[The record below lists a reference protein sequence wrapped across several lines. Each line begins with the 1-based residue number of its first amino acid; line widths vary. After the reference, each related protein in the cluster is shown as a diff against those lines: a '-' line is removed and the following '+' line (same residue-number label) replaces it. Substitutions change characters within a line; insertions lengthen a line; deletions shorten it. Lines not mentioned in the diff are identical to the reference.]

1 MKQPERPN
9 LARRPA
15 KRRRPVV
22 DPKDVQVTRIS
33 EIPEEPESAPPV
45 DAGNETA
52 SLSKRQ
58 QRKRARA
65 QRKAQ
70 QQQQRSGRNAPGEG
84 VNGGTAGIDQDRS
97 EAGASVVDATLLDR
111 LTAQDLQRRHQRR
124 MRLASF
130 AGALIGGVLVV
141 YIIFFSPLFRYHL
154 EQCQVVNAKNVPAST
169 VCDATAVFANRSIIA
184 LATAGV
190 REKILA
196 KVPELK
202 DVEVSPVWLHGL
214 KMSVV
219 ERVPVATVRQDGKI
233 VGVDRYAIPLEVAP
247 GLVDNLPQLDVDL
260 ESLGGKT
267 QKLVLAALQVF
278 GDMPEELRVQV
289 RSVTSDD
296 PAQLEFKMRDGRDLV
311 WGDVDDGVEKAQVA
325 KLLFTIQGVRI
336 VDVSVPDHPSTR

>member
-1 MKQPERPN
+1 MKRPERPN
-9 LARRPA
+9 LEGRPA

-22 DPKDVQVTRIS
+22 DPKDVQVTSIS
-33 EIPEEPESAPPV
+33 KITEDPESALPL
-45 DAGNETA
+45 DAGIETT

-58 QRKRARA
+58 QRKLARA

-70 QQQQRSGRNAPGEG
+70 QQQRRSGLNASGEAAD
-84 VNGGTAGIDQDRS
+84 GGTAVSDQDCS
-97 EAGASVVDATLLDR
+97 EVGASVVDATLLDK

-130 AGALIGGVLVV
+130 AGALIGGALVV
-141 YIIFFSPLFRYHL
+141 YIVFFSPLFRYHL
-154 EQCQVVNAKNVPAST
+154 ERCQVVNAKNVPAST
-169 VCDATAVFANRSIIA
+169 VCEATTVFANRSIIG

-247 GLVDNLPQLDVDL
+247 GLVDDLPQLDVDL

-289 RSVTSDD
+289 RSVISDD

-311 WGDVDDGVEKAQVA
+311 WGDVDDSVEKAQVA
-325 KLLFTIQGVRI
+325 KLLFTVQGVRI